1 MLGLGQNLSS
11 SKFVKTYP
19 VFTYE
24 SDFSSTV
31 DGFTAH
37 ATMTEGTV
45 SRVATA
51 EGESDLLKIAF
62 GGTEPTPWYVE
73 RTIDS
78 TLSDQQDEGSVYTI
92 SFDVF
97 IDDADDSNTAG
108 TVGIRGFA
116 GVLNSVTGTEVISQT
131 INVNEWTTLR
141 ASGVLV
147 KVGGDKLI
155 LGQGSGDMPTNLDNV
170 YLKNI
175 KFTFEQRA

>member
-1 MLGLGQNLSS
+1 MLGLGQNLSA

-31 DGFTAH
+31 DSFTAH
-37 ATMTEGTV
+37 SATTKGTV

-62 GGTEPTPWYVE
+62 AGTEPTPWYVE
-73 RTIDS
+73 RVIDS

-92 SFDVF
+92 SFDIF

-108 TVGIRGFA
+108 TVGIRAFA
-116 GVLNSVTGTEVISQT
+116 GLLNMVTGTQLISQT
-131 INVNEWTTLR
+131 INTNEWTTLKT
-141 ASGVLV
+141 SGALA
-147 KVGGDKLI
+147 KVGGDNLI

-170 YLKNI
+170 YVKNI